1 MKNIYVVWDIY
12 DCNSINRYRQD
23 ERDVCVFGSIWF
35 NVYIMFFY
43 DMIKLLRL
51 DKFGNNKKIFWRW
64 NSFFCVK

>member
-43 DMIKLLRL
+43 DMIKILRL
-51 DKFGNNKKIFWRW
+51 DKFGNNKKYFGDGIF
-64 NSFFCVK
+64 FV